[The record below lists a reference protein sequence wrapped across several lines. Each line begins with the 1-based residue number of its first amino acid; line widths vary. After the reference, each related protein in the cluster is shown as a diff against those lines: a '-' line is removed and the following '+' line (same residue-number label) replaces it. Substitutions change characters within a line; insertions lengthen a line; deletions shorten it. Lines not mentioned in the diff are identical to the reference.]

1 MKYFRKYLS
10 EEDFIQDKENVN
22 SNDTLA
28 IIRPI
33 GTVGSEEMKVS
44 RGWKYMKLNS
54 GKLNTS
60 RIKDG
65 NTETK

>member
-10 EEDFIQDKENVN
+10 EEDFTQDKENVN
-22 SNDTLA
+22 NDTLA

-33 GTVGSEEMKVS
+33 GTVGLGEMKVS
-44 RGWKYMKLNS
+44 RGWKYIS
-54 GKLNTS
+54 GKLNIN

>member
-10 EEDFIQDKENVN
+10 EEDFTQDKENVN
-22 SNDTLA
+22 NDTLA

-33 GTVGSEEMKVS
+33 GTVGLGEMKVS

-54 GKLNTS
+54 DKLNING
-60 RIKDG
+60 IKGG

>member
-10 EEDFIQDKENVN
+10 EEDFTQDKENIN
-22 SNDTLA
+22 EDTLA

-33 GTVGSEEMKVS
+33 GTVGLGEMRVVPE
-44 RGWKYMKLNS
+44 GWNIKLNS
-54 GKLNTS
+54 DKLNIN

>member
-1 MKYFRKYLS
+1 MKRILT
-10 EEDFIQDKENVN
+10 QDKENIN
-22 SNDTLA
+22 DDTLA

-33 GTVGSEEMKVS
+33 GTVGLGEMRVIPE
-44 RGWKYMKLNS
+44 GWKYIKLNS
-54 GKLNTS
+54 DKLNID